1 MPRSANQ
8 KLKLLYLKDILNK
21 YTDEE
26 HPLSATAI
34 CDILREYDVE
44 AERKSIYDDMGML
57 AAYGLDI
64 MKINGRDG
72 GFFLGNREF
81 ELAELK
87 LLIDAVM
94 SSKFITK
101 RKSDQLIKKITA
113 FASDYDSEE
122 LKRQLHSINRIKGQN
137 ESILYTVDD
146 INAAIRSNRKIE
158 FKYCEWTPDIKLRP
172 KKNGETYSVS
182 PITLIWDDE
191 YYYLVAY
198 DSEAGMVKH
207 YRVDKI
213 RDIAITGELRE
224 KPAEKVDMSAY
235 SGKMFGMFGGKTV
248 TVGFECPGDKIGIL
262 IDRFGQDI
270 KVTKGAADMLTVHT
284 QAVLSSQFYGW
295 VASVGPKIRLV
306 SPSEAV
312 NGMRDFLK
320 ENMACY

>member
-8 KLKLLYLKDILNK
+8 KLKMLYLKDILSK
-21 YTDEE
+21 YTDEQ
-26 HPLSATAI
+26 HPLSATQI
-34 CDILREYDVE
+34 CEILREYDVE

-57 AAYGLDI
+57 AAYGMDV

-72 GFFLGNREF
+72 GFFLGSRDF

-113 FASDYDSEE
+113 LASDYDSEE

-146 INAAIRSNRKIE
+146 INRAIRSNSKIG
-158 FKYCEWTPDIKLRP
+158 FRYYEWTTEIKLRP
-172 KKNGETYSVS
+172 KKKGELYKVS
-182 PITLIWDDE
+182 PLTLIWDDE

-198 DSEAGMVKH
+198 DSEAGIVKH

-213 RDIAITGELRE
+213 RDIEITDEARE
-224 KPAEKVDMSAY
+224 KPADKIDMSAY
-235 SGKMFGMFGGKTV
+235 SGKMFGMFGGKTEK
-248 TVGFECPGDKIGIL
+248 VGFNCPKDKIGIL

-270 KVTKGAADMLTVHT
+270 KVTEAGNDTVNVYSE
-284 QAVLSSQFYGW
+284 AVLSSQFYGW
-295 VASVGPKIRLV
+295 IASVGPQIRLI

-312 NGMRDFLK
+312 NGMKDFLK
-320 ENMACY
+320 ANLKNY

>member
-8 KLKLLYLKDILNK
+8 KLKMLYLKDILSK
-21 YTDEE
+21 YTDEQ
-26 HPLSATAI
+26 HPLSATQI
-34 CDILREYDVE
+34 CEILREFDVE

-57 AAYGLDI
+57 AAYGMDV

-72 GFFLGNREF
+72 GFFLGSRDF

-113 FASDYDSEE
+113 LASDYDSEE

-146 INAAIRSNRKIE
+146 INRAIRSNSKIG
-158 FKYCEWTPDIKLRP
+158 FRYYEWTTEIKLRP
-172 KKNGETYSVS
+172 KKNGELYKVS
-182 PITLIWDDE
+182 PLTLIWDDE

-198 DSEAGMVKH
+198 DSEAGIVKH

-213 RDIAITGELRE
+213 RDIEITDEARE
-224 KPAEKVDMSAY
+224 KPADKIDMSAY
-235 SGKMFGMFGGKTV
+235 SGKMFGMFGGKTEK
-248 TVGFECPGDKIGIL
+248 VGFNCPKDKIGIL

-270 KVTKGAADMLTVHT
+270 KVTEAGNDTVNVYSE
-284 QAVLSSQFYGW
+284 AVLSSQFYGW
-295 VASVGPKIRLV
+295 IASVGPQIRLI

-312 NGMRDFLK
+312 KGMKDFLK
-320 ENMACY
+320 ANLKNY

>member
-8 KLKLLYLKDILNK
+8 KLKMLYLKDILSK
-21 YTDEE
+21 YTDEQ
-26 HPLSATAI
+26 HPLSATQI
-34 CDILREYDVE
+34 CEILREFDVE

-57 AAYGLDI
+57 AAYGMDV

-72 GFFLGNREF
+72 GFFLGSRDF

-113 FASDYDSEE
+113 LASDYDSEE

-146 INAAIRSNRKIE
+146 INRAIRSNSKIG
-158 FKYCEWTPDIKLRP
+158 FRYYEWTTEIKLRP
-172 KKNGETYSVS
+172 KKNGELYKVS
-182 PITLIWDDE
+182 PLTLIWDDE

-198 DSEAGMVKH
+198 DSEAGIVKH

-213 RDIAITGELRE
+213 RDIEITDEARE
-224 KPAEKVDMSAY
+224 KPADKIDMSAY
-235 SGKMFGMFGGKTV
+235 SGKMFGMFGGKTEK
-248 TVGFECPGDKIGIL
+248 VGFNCPKDKIGIL

-270 KVTKGAADMLTVHT
+270 KVTEAGNDTVNVYSE
-284 QAVLSSQFYGW
+284 AVLSSQFYGW
-295 VASVGPKIRLV
+295 IASVGPQIRLI

-312 NGMRDFLK
+312 NGMKDFLK
-320 ENMACY
+320 ANLKNY